1 MTVLTSRNQ
10 VIIVISLIS
19 SLLYRAI
26 SINTWAVNVAI
37 ALYLVIVNR
46 PSCNHPIHMD
56 KSSGDLTK
64 INQTLQ

>member
-26 SINTWAVNVAI
+26 STWAVNVAI

-64 INQTLQ
+64 INQTL